1 MLIEIQE
8 KKMHIEIFGE
18 NHIDSNLIKNQIIL
32 SPVSVQIQ
40 KKDNLNGVENDLNS
54 VD

>member
-18 NHIDSNLIKNQIIL
+18 HTLNVKHI
-32 SPVSVQIQ
+32 
-40 KKDNLNGVENDLNS
+40 KKLVKKHE
-54 VD
+54 

>member
-18 NHIDSNLIKNQIIL
+18 NHIDSNLIKNHIIL
-32 SPVSVQIQ
+32 SPASVLRQN
-40 KKDNLNGVENDLNS
+40 KDILDGVENDLNS
-54 VD
+54 LD